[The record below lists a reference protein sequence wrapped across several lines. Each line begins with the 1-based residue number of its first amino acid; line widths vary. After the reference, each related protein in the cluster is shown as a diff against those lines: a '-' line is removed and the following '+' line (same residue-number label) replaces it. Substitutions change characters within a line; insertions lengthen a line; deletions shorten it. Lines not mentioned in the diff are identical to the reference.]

1 MLTALGAT
9 TADEATALLGEWAE
23 RGPELARTV
32 RATRP
37 WATAS
42 YVVDLG
48 LRLALGA
55 DYLARREVTD
65 PTAVGRAR
73 PARPMTSARPWRAA
87 S

>member
-1 MLTALGAT
+1 M
-9 TADEATALLGEWAE
+9 
-23 RGPELARTV
+23 TV

-55 DYLARREVTD
+55 DYLTRREVTD
-65 PTAVGRAR
+65 PTAVDAFTRETDAVR
-73 PARPMTSARPWRAA
+73 SALEGSA
-87 S
+87 